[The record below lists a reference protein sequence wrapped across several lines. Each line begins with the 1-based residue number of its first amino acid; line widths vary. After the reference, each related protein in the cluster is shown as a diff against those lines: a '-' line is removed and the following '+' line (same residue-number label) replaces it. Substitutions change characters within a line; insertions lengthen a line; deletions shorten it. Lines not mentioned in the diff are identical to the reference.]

1 MRQCWRGWVT
11 MCCGGERRRVEEHQ
25 FHGAW
30 QWQSGKLLCCPIKL
44 VALCGFRPTHATRSM
59 LHAPRS
65 TMHTPYVQ
73 QARRRCTVCHSNFMP
88 HANFAVVASK
98 GSRFFFPAI
107 CSQDKR
113 FNYKM
118 RLDACDFLTGEW
130 ARHVNKRQGAISG
143 TGAARGCNSP
153 SK

>member
-59 LHAPRS
+59 LHAPRC
-65 TMHTPYVQ
+65 TLHTCNKPV
-73 QARRRCTVCHSNFMP
+73 AVAPCATRISCHMQISLLLQVK
-88 HANFAVVASK
+88 AVA
-98 GSRFFFPAI
+98 FFPAI